1 MDGRVGAL
9 GRSLAMC
16 VLALCHALSFALLGV
31 AAFAL
36 LGVAAVVG
44 GIDSGSGWLVL
55 LGLVYVE
62 MVFDLIRF
70 PFQALLRRRSVRK
83 ITTAVQLPALSVIA
97 YFSFPDHPVW
107 TALLFL
113 SGLGILVIDWV
124 RPAGVR
130 KEL

>member
-1 MDGRVGAL
+1 MR
-9 GRSLAMC
+9 
-16 VLALCHALSFALLGV
+16 VLARCHALSFALIGV
-31 AAFAL
+31 AALAL

-97 YFSFPDHPVW
+97 YFSFADHPAW